1 MDAIVPYEETRDLQD
16 QEEITEIKPQPLLDK
31 FNTYRSNHQKQITA
45 EIKQVMNESV
55 NMGLKRV
62 KSVRKRAEDS
72 GLVKENSGDILT
84 KVTIPRSGSFLNAGG
99 LTRYKSKVQRN
110 NGQAT
115 GGSPLGF
122 SELFN
127 EFRLQEGLHSVD
139 EILGVIIDP
148 EGMSFN
154 DLKPIYKEFL
164 LKLALTLTKDELYQ
178 RSKLI
183 MRRHKKKLLR
193 SNSVH
198 SKKGQV
204 PVYNK
209 FKRLKHI
216 FQKIKLAKENK
227 LNPPDLNETD
237 AKLPESSISSS
248 SYDTRHF
255 KPKEVK
261 ISRKQSYKRRSTNK
275 SRRGDRVSTS
285 EESDFFSLRRKRT
298 QHTNSNQNRN
308 SSSGYVSCSECS
320 YDSDTC
326 TCISA
331 DKCYCSLGNKNCKCI
346 PESVNKKLKCC
357 CGNEKADFIWC
368 GCDTDSCTDS
378 NKCYCSFKKEKS
390 TIFEQ
395 LKQRGFIPSSGT
407 ITTPPNHRK
416 LCKKNSNTKS
426 TKSLEYMS
434 NPSEKYYEKLKRSNS
449 KQKKKR
455 NSYTTDNLAVDYELF
470 SIANGRICNIAE
482 ARLYGRNSVDSE
494 NKGSSRSSVKSLNS
508 HKFNQSSEYYFSRR
522 HICIYR
528 VLLKVFLSI
537 LQTNFQS

>member
-1 MDAIVPYEETRDLQD
+1 MLS
-16 QEEITEIKPQPLLDK
+16 
-31 FNTYRSNHQKQITA
+31 RS
-45 EIKQVMNESV
+45 
-55 NMGLKRV
+55 
-62 KSVRKRAEDS
+62 
-72 GLVKENSGDILT
+72 
-84 KVTIPRSGSFLNAGG
+84 
-99 LTRYKSKVQRN
+99 

-183 MRRHKKKLLR
+183 MRRHKKKLM
-193 SNSVH
+193 SNNSIH

-204 PVYNK
+204 PVYSR
-209 FKRLKHI
+209 FKQLKHI
-216 FQKIKLAKENK
+216 FQKIKLAGEAKLVQNPNEKEN
-227 LNPPDLNETD
+227 
-237 AKLPESSISSS
+237 KLPESSLSSS

-255 KPKEVK
+255 KPKEIK
-261 ISRKQSYKRRSTNK
+261 ISRRQSYKKRNNR
-275 SRRGDRVSTS
+275 SRRDRASTS
-285 EESDFFSLRRKRT
+285 EESDFFSMRRKKNQKQQQST
-298 QHTNSNQNRN
+298 ANQNRN

-331 DKCYCSLGNKNCKCI
+331 DKCYCSLGEKNCKYS
-346 PESVNKKLKCC
+346 PESSEKKTKCC
-357 CGNEKADFIWC
+357 CAADRNDFIWC

-378 NKCYCSFKKEKS
+378 NKCYCTMKKEKG

-395 LKQRGFIPSSGT
+395 LKQRGFIPASDNV
-407 ITTPPNHRK
+407 TTPPAHRK

-434 NPSEKYYEKLKRSNS
+434 NPSEKYYEKLKRGSS
-449 KQKKKR
+449 AKEKKR
-455 NSYTTDNLAVDYELF
+455 GSYSSDNLAVDYELF
-470 SIANGRICNIAE
+470 SIANGRICNVTNGSFYGKYAE
-482 ARLYGRNSVDSE
+482 VEGRKSST
-494 NKGSSRSSVKSLNS
+494 SRSSVKSVNS
-508 HKFNQSSEYYFSRR
+508 QKFNQHSKYSNNE
-522 HICIYR
+522 
-528 VLLKVFLSI
+528 
-537 LQTNFQS
+537 